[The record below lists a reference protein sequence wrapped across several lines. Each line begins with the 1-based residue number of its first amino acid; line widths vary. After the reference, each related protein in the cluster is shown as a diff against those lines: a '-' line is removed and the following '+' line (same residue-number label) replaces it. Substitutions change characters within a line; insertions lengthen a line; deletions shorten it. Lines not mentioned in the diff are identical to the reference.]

1 MRSIQVYRS
10 TRITKIPDFLRPL
23 DIIKGNKYATLART
37 EGNRIREYRE
47 VRLLEVD
54 VEEPVPSPEALT
66 GAWSVAVAT
75 EALRLWAASGQSQEN
90 FAKAHGFPVSRFR
103 SKAAIKA
110 RKG

>member
-10 TRITKIPDFLRPL
+10 TRIDPIPEYLRPL

-37 EGNRIREYRE
+37 EGNRIREYRKI
-47 VRLLEVD
+47 RLLEVD
-54 VEEPVPSPEALT
+54 SEEPVPSPDTLT
-66 GAWSVAVAT
+66 GVWTPAVAL
-75 EALRLWAASGQSQEN
+75 EALRLWAASGQSQAA

-103 SKAAIKA
+103 SKAAIQA

>member
-10 TRITKIPDFLRPL
+10 TRINPIPEFLRPL

-47 VRLLEVD
+47 VRLAEVD
-54 VEEPVPSPEALT
+54 SEEPVPSPEALT
-66 GAWSVAVAT
+66 GV
-75 EALRLWAASGQSQEN
+75 
-90 FAKAHGFPVSRFR
+90 PVSRFR
-103 SKAAIKA
+103 SKAAIQA

>member
-1 MRSIQVYRS
+1 MNSINVYRS
-10 TRITKIPDFLRPL
+10 TRLSPIPNFLRPL

-47 VRLLEVD
+47 IRLLEVD
-54 VEEPVPSPEALT
+54 SEESVPSSEALT
-66 GAWSVAVAT
+66 GVWSVAIAT
-75 EALRLWAASGQSQEN
+75 EALRLWAASGQSQES

-103 SKAAIKA
+103 SKAAIQA

>member
-10 TRITKIPDFLRPL
+10 TRIDPIPEYLRPL

-37 EGNRIREYRE
+37 EGNRIREYRKI
-47 VRLLEVD
+47 RLLEVD
-54 VEEPVPSPEALT
+54 SEEPVPSPDTLT
-66 GAWSVAVAT
+66 GVWTVSVAR
-75 EALRLWAASGQSQEN
+75 EALRLWAASGQSQAD

-103 SKAAIKA
+103 SKAAIQA

>member
-1 MRSIQVYRS
+1 MRSILVYRS
-10 TRITKIPDFLRPL
+10 TRIDPIPDFLRPL

-54 VEEPVPSPEALT
+54 SEEPVPSPDALT
-66 GAWSVAVAT
+66 GVWSVAVAT

-90 FAKAHGFPVSRFR
+90 FAKTHGFPVSRFR
-103 SKAAIKA
+103 SKAAIQA

>member
-1 MRSIQVYRS
+1 MLLLRGPRGIGFGS
-10 TRITKIPDFLRPL
+10 T
-23 DIIKGNKYATLART
+23 G
-37 EGNRIREYRE
+37 G

-103 SKAAIKA
+103 SKAAIQA